1 MSSCKGRKSASVS
14 LVEFI
19 VFAIAG
25 IVTVSLLL
33 GGAVFPYEESLRMD
47 KLAPAWERD
56 PQTEEILVE
65 KTYVKT
71 KSVTHQASVSTEFPV
86 VQAVTPRL
94 LPTNAAIAIA
104 TATTTSA
111 GPLRLGEPVLGTMAA
126 ATNVSSTRGSGED
139 LWAMALSASVARGIE
154 KNGKVVGSRVTSY
167 ESKRVGPKRHDG
179 KAWKAGEAGC
189 PPKPIYKPLEGKK
202 LLVQGDERL
211 VRLHFVHPPKSG
223 GTSFGQ
229 TTIAV
234 ACELN
239 SQYRDSLDCCQP
251 PADWCGENCE
261 PLPDCKAIYGCGLCH
276 CHHIPR
282 LHRIE
287 DATYSVTIIRHPGTR
302 YISGFFYRA
311 HSPNWD
317 RFGLRPGYFSK
328 DPVYPFKFSFE
339 QYLEMPEYH
348 NILVKM
354 FARNEFPYF
363 NATLTLSDV
372 AKAKS
377 VLSKFLVVGVNEA
390 YEASVQLL
398 LKLTGVTNLRDD
410 QIHLPP
416 SMTSSY
422 SADHEKMKVRVKEE
436 PWLAAKIHAVNRLD
450 MDLYEWGVV
459 RFCEKVCA
467 EHLGHFDLHGVC
479 SC

>member
-1 MSSCKGRKSASVS
+1 MLSCLFDPNTRLVRITFYKYISFDTLRSHPVS
-14 LVEFI
+14 F
-19 VFAIAG
+19 
-25 IVTVSLLL
+25 S
-33 GGAVFPYEESLRMD
+33 YR
-47 KLAPAWERD
+47 
-56 PQTEEILVE
+56 
-65 KTYVKT
+65 
-71 KSVTHQASVSTEFPV
+71 
-86 VQAVTPRL
+86 
-94 LPTNAAIAIA
+94 
-104 TATTTSA
+104 
-111 GPLRLGEPVLGTMAA
+111 
-126 ATNVSSTRGSGED
+126 
-139 LWAMALSASVARGIE
+139 
-154 KNGKVVGSRVTSY
+154 SRVASY

-189 PPKPIYKPLEGKK
+189 PPKPVYKPLEGKK
-202 LLVQGDERL
+202 LLVQGDDRL
-211 VRLHFVHPPKSG
+211 IRVHFVHPPKSG

-229 TTIAV
+229 TMIAV

-282 LHRIE
+282 LHRMQ

-328 DPVYPFKFSFE
+328 DPAYPFKFSFE
-339 QYLEMPEYH
+339 QYLQMPEYH

-354 FARNEFPYF
+354 FARDSFPYF
-363 NATLTLSDV
+363 NATLTADDV
-372 AKAKS
+372 AKAKI
-377 VLSKFLVVGVNEA
+377 VLSKFLVVGINEA
-390 YEASVQLL
+390 YDASVQLL
-398 LKLTGVTNLRDD
+398 LKLTGVSNLRDD

-422 SADHEKMKVRVKEE
+422 SNDHEAMKARVKVDMN
-436 PWLAAKIHAVNRLD
+436 LAARIHGVNA
-450 MDLYEWGVV
+450 MDVDVYEWGVV
-459 RFCEKVCA
+459 RFCAQVCVH
-467 EHLGHFDLHGVC
+467 HLGPFDGHGVC
-479 SC
+479 AC